1 MTCGRVRWNAKAK
14 EIAMTTAVSEFV
26 SGDKTHFG
34 TSKIDQYKWTLK
46 DSRGEYMAIDKN
58 ELFVDHA
65 YQRDQNENKVI
76 EMARSWSWMACGAI
90 LVALRP
96 DGSNFVF
103 DGQHRVMAARKRSD
117 ITTLDC
123 LVFEVD
129 ELQDEA
135 NGFLKSNT
143 LRKPV
148 TMIAKFKAMI
158 VCNDK
163 HAVAVSRLVEDLGLT
178 VDKQARPG
186 AFCAL
191 AWAVKAHERNPKTF
205 EATLRVASQIAG
217 GKHHVP
223 ENMCRG
229 LFHLGI
235 KHQAFDN
242 PKFVRRL
249 MQVGYQDLL
258 DGIHRAAAYYKKGGE
273 KVWSQGILDTVN
285 HGLRNRFYVETAQ
298 DSAVV

>member
-1 MTCGRVRWNAKAK
+1 MANAVA
-14 EIAMTTAVSEFV
+14 EYV
-26 SGDKTHFG
+26 SGEKTHVG
-34 TSKIDQYKWTLK
+34 TSKVEHYRWTLK
-46 DSRGEYMAIDKN
+46 DSRGTYMAIDKN

-148 TMIAKFKAMI
+148 SMIAKFKAMI

-163 HAVAVSRLVEDLGLT
+163 HAVAVSDLIESLGLT
-178 VDKQARPG
+178 IDKNPRPNN
-186 AFCAL
+186 FCAL
-191 AWAVKAHERNPKTF
+191 AWAVKAHARNAKAF
-205 EATLRVASQIAG
+205 ETTLRVARQLAG
-217 GKHHVP
+217 DKHFIHESV
-223 ENMCRG
+223 CRG
-229 LFHLGI
+229 LFYLDCKYDALGN
-235 KHQAFDN
+235 A
-242 PKFVRRL
+242 KFSRRL
-249 MQVGYQDLL
+249 VQVGYQEVF
-258 DGIHRAAAYYKKGGE
+258 DGIQRAVSYFKKGGD
-273 KVWSQGILDTVN
+273 KVWAQGILDTAN
-285 HGLRNRFYVETAQ
+285 HGLRNRFYIEEAQETTVA
-298 DSAVV
+298 

>member
-1 MTCGRVRWNAKAK
+1 MAN
-14 EIAMTTAVSEFV
+14 AVSEYV
-26 SGDKTHFG
+26 SGEKTHFG
-34 TSKIDQYKWTLK
+34 ASKIEHYRWTLK
-46 DSRGEYMAIDKN
+46 DSRGTYMAIDKN

-148 TMIAKFKAMI
+148 GMMAKFKAMI

-163 HAVAVSRLVEDLGLT
+163 HAVAVSALIESLGLT
-178 VDKQARPG
+178 IDKNPRPNN
-186 AFCAL
+186 FNAL
-191 AWAVKAHERNPKTF
+191 AWAVKSHARNANAFEKTLSVARQLAGDKHFIHES
-205 EATLRVASQIAG
+205 V
-217 GKHHVP
+217 
-223 ENMCRG
+223 CRG
-229 LFHLGI
+229 LFYLDC
-235 KHQAFDN
+235 KYDALAN
-242 PKFVRRL
+242 AKFIRRL
-249 MQVGYQDLL
+249 AQVGYQELF
-258 DGIHRAAAYYKKGGE
+258 DGIHRAVAYFKKGGD
-273 KVWSQGILDTVN
+273 KVWAQGILDTAN
-285 HGLRNRFYVETAQ
+285 HGLRNRFYIESSQETTVE
-298 DSAVV
+298 

>member
-1 MTCGRVRWNAKAK
+1 
-14 EIAMTTAVSEFV
+14 MTTIAAEYV
-26 SGDKTHFG
+26 SGEKTHVG
-34 TSKIDQYKWTLK
+34 TSKVEHYRWTLK

-96 DGSNFVF
+96 DGSHFVF

-129 ELQDEA
+129 ELHDEA
-135 NGFLKSNT
+135 DGFLKSNT

-148 TMIAKFKAMI
+148 SMMAKFKALI

-163 HAVAVSRLVEDLGLT
+163 HAVAVSALLETLGLS
-178 VDKQARPG
+178 VHKQSKPG
-186 AFCAL
+186 SFNAL
-191 AWAVKAHERNPKTF
+191 AWAVKAHARNAKTF
-205 EATLRVASQIAG
+205 EATMRLVATLAD
-217 GKHHVP
+217 GKHYVH
-223 ENMCRG
+223 ESICRG
-229 LFHLGI
+229 LFQLDI
-235 KHQAFDN
+235 KHNALEN
-242 PKFVRRL
+242 PKFIRRL
-249 MQVGYQDLL
+249 IQVGYQEIF
-258 DGIHRAAAYYKKGGE
+258 DGVHRAVAYYKKGGD
-273 KVWSQGILDTVN
+273 KVWSQGVLDTAN
-285 HGLRNRFYVETAQ
+285 HGLRNRFYVDSAQ
-298 DSAVV
+298 DSAAE